1 MNPTHSNGGDSA
13 GQGARAG
20 DLEARDKLMQDMKNV
35 IHDAEDW
42 LKAGAAQGGEE
53 LRSAQEHFASTL
65 QTAKTDLLKVEA
77 NLVART
83 KLAAQATDAYVQE
96 HPWQSVGLGAA
107 VGVILGLLIAR
118 RQ

>member
-13 GQGARAG
+13 AQDARAA
-20 DLEARDKLMQDMKNV
+20 DIDAREKLMENMKSV

-53 LRSAQEHFASTL
+53 LRSAQEHFTSTL
-65 QTAKTDLLKVEA
+65 KTAKTDLLKVEA
-77 NLVART
+77 NLLART
-83 KLAAQATDAYVQE
+83 KLAARATDAYVQE
-96 HPWQSVGLGAA
+96 HPWQSMGLGAA

-118 RQ
+118 R